1 MPCAARF
8 VNTKRRRGLH
18 WTQSGYIFQ
27 TVYYLQSQQYEI
39 YGLRGD
45 EPPPD
50 GNNERSL
57 TMATYEVKKNQYESV
72 FQLGNG
78 DVMNIWG
85 TADWVG
91 ASSGG
96 LAHVYDGGSAVHF
109 MLYDKG
115 NLKIWS
121 GGYAASTT
129 VFGSNATFTVYSATV
144 VDTVVGNLNLGPVPQ
159 PNYKARMGISGGA
172 FVSRTIV
179 RNGGTVILHDY
190 ARLVDVAVSNGGIVS
205 GYCAQASNVIVNSG
219 GKVQIAGKDAYD
231 GLLKTLTVSSGASVT
246 VLNRGIVDDVLICSG
261 GTVTVSSGGTGR
273 IISGGSARDHGV
285 IGTLNVLDGGKV
297 WECMVTHSGTLNV
310 SGGAVSDVHV
320 SGEYNSSPVM
330 NVYSK
335 GYASNTTV
343 DTWAKMYVHAGGT
356 ANSTTLRSY
365 GSMIVSSGAVVSD
378 VWMENDNPCEIKL
391 LPGASA
397 SRVEMQGLHQSLT
410 VANGAYVEELSVL
423 GGILGNAAATARVS
437 NGGCV
442 SSASVANGKLI
453 VFSGGT
459 AKESEVTGAGAEFH
473 VCSGGVAEQLAVN
486 GWGLLKVSG
495 GAVNSLSAARYASAY
510 VYSGGKVTGDIRIE
524 RDAVVSAYE
533 GSVVDADISKSAPGD
548 AARISGL
555 SFISGSPKL
564 TITVSAAQTK
574 GNYKLASGVGS
585 TFDRNFTV
593 VTDMG
598 TTLGTV
604 AVGGTLNSGGTYYTL
619 KLASNALSLAVSENA
634 PPPAA
639 FTPGDLNGDGR
650 ADLVMPITQTTHPD
664 CGATGAW
671 LIQSDQT
678 AAWGDLSQRNA
689 GWEIFGTGVTTAGKS
704 TNDVYVR
711 STGNVVGA
719 WTTDAT
725 GKVTGWATVSQFDAS
740 TQILGLGDFDGDGQT
755 DLLLRNTNGAVG
767 CHLTDGTGWNYF
779 GSLGDEWTIC
789 AVGDLNGDGRSDVV
803 LKHDAGFAGSW
814 LTQADCTMAWADL
827 DTLPAGFSIV
837 GCGDFDGDGTSD
849 VLLKNGNYYGA
860 WIVQNGNAK
869 SWMGL
874 GDLGSV
880 TVEQIGDF
888 DADGKDD
895 LRIRTTAGDLGA
907 QLVKGADNLSWKY
920 YGSVGSEWSTSLAA
934 I

>member
-1 MPCAARF
+1 
-8 VNTKRRRGLH
+8 
-18 WTQSGYIFQ
+18 
-27 TVYYLQSQQYEI
+27 
-39 YGLRGD
+39 
-45 EPPPD
+45 
-50 GNNERSL
+50 
-57 TMATYEVKKNQYESV
+57 MATYEVKKNQYESV

-96 LAHVYDGGSAVHF
+96 RANVYDGGSAVHF

-115 NLKIWS
+115 NLKISS

-129 VFGSNATFTVYSATV
+129 VFGSNATFTVHSATV

-246 VLNRGIVDDVLICSG
+246 VYNRGIVDDVLICSG

-310 SGGAVSDVHV
+310 SGGAVSGVHV

-343 DTWAKMYVHAGGT
+343 DMWAKMYVHAGGT

-378 VWMENDNPCEIKL
+378 VWMVNDNPCEIKL

-410 VANGAYVEELSVL
+410 VASGACVEELTVL
-423 GGILGNAAATARVS
+423 GGSSGTAIATARVS

-442 SSASVANGKLI
+442 SSASVAYGRLI

-459 AKESEVTGAGAEFH
+459 AKESEVTGDGAELH
-473 VCSGGVAEQLAVN
+473 IRSGGVAKQLTVS
-486 GWGLLKVSG
+486 GWGLLNVSG
-495 GAVNSLSAARYASAY
+495 GGVTDSLTAKDYASAY
-510 VYSGGKVTGDIRIE
+510 IHSGGKVTGDIRIA
-524 RDAVVSAYE
+524 RNAAVSAYE
-533 GSVVDADISKSAPGD
+533 GSVVDADISKSAPGN
-548 AARISGL
+548 AARISG
-555 SFISGSPKL
+555 ISLIRGTPKL
-564 TITVSAAQTK
+564 TITVSATQEK
-574 GNYKLASGVGS
+574 GIYKIADGAASAFS
-585 TFDRNFTV
+585 KSFTV
-593 VTDMG
+593 NTDTG

-604 AVGGTLNSGGTYYTL
+604 SVGGTLNSGGTYYTL
-619 KLASNALSLAVSENA
+619 KLASNALSLAVSDSA
-634 PPPAA
+634 PPATT

-650 ADLVMPITQTTHPD
+650 ADIVMTITQTTHPD

-689 GWEIFGTGVTTAGKS
+689 GWSIFGTGATGAGKT
-704 TNDVYVR
+704 TNDVYVK
-711 STGNVVGA
+711 SSDNVVGA
-719 WTTDAT
+719 WTTNDA
-725 GKVTGWATVSQFDAS
+725 GAVTGWETVGQFDAT
-740 TQILGLGDFDGDGQT
+740 TQVLGLGDFNGDGQT

-767 CHLTDGTGWNYF
+767 CYFTSGETLGWNYF
-779 GSLGDEWTIC
+779 QSLGDEWTVA

-814 LTQADCTMAWADL
+814 LTQSDYTMAWADL
-827 DTLPAGFSIV
+827 DTLPEGFAIV
-837 GCGDFDGDGTSD
+837 GAGDFNGDGTYD
-849 VLLKNGNYYGA
+849 VLLKKDNYYGA

-874 GDLGSV
+874 GDLGTA
-880 TVEQIGDF
+880 TVEQIADF
-888 DADGKDD
+888 DADGIDD
-895 LRIRTTAGDLGA
+895 LRIRTATGDLGA
-907 QLVKGADNLSWKY
+907 QLVKGADALTWKY
-920 YGSVGSEWSTSLAA
+920 YGSVGNEWSTALAA